1 MDVFRRKMGVM
12 YRQNVAPAQAT
23 PIDVTRQA
31 VKSCAQI
38 QIGVAVMNAIGLTLL
53 TVQFFFYRPP
63 PAFNIPLETIHEWRL
78 TGMLVGVG
86 YVLAMGTWGLLNA
99 WALGKRSKAARWS
112 SLAFAAASIVSCYAW
127 PFGGFLLYMLL
138 RRDVK
143 AYFD

>member
-1 MDVFRRKMGVM
+1 M
-12 YRQNVAPAQAT
+12 YRQNVGPTQAP
-23 PIDVTRQA
+23 PVDVTRQA

-38 QIGVAVMNAIGLTLL
+38 QVGVAIMNAIGLTLL

-63 PAFNIPLETIHEWRL
+63 PAFNVSLETMHEWRA
-78 TGMLVGVG
+78 TAMAIGIA
-86 YVLAMGTWGLLNA
+86 YVVVFGAWGLLNA

-112 SLAFAAASIVSCYAW
+112 SLAFAAGSIMSCYAW

>member
-1 MDVFRRKMGVM
+1 M
-12 YRQNVAPAQAT
+12 YRQNVGPAPA
-23 PIDVTRQA
+23 PPVDVTRQA

-38 QIGVAVMNAIGLTLL
+38 QIGVAVMNAIGLTLM

-63 PAFNIPLETIHEWRL
+63 PAFNVSLETMHEWRA
-78 TGMLVGVG
+78 TGMAIGIA
-86 YVLAMGTWGLLNA
+86 YVVVFGAWAILNA
-99 WALGKRSKAARWS
+99 WGLGKRSKAARWS
-112 SLAFAAASIVSCYAW
+112 SLAFAAGSIMSCYAW